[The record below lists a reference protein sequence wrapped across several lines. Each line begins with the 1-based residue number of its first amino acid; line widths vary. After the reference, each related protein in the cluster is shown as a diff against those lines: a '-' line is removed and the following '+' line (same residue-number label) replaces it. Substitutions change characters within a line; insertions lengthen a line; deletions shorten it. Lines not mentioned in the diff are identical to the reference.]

1 MLEGSFGMTGSEN
14 FAEGHRWGIFPA
26 VGAAW
31 YISNE
36 SFIRNHSAA
45 KWLSKLK
52 LRTSYG
58 MTGNDNI
65 GPSSRFPY
73 REQLKTN
80 DSGYAFNIP
89 VGSSGGNPSGGNG
102 IVEST
107 FAAPVL
113 SWEIEKKFNVGVDL
127 GFFDNRI
134 DITADYFFNRRED
147 ILIQRKIVPKTL
159 GFRVNPWQNFGIVDN
174 KGLDGSLTL
183 NHQFGD
189 LKVSARGNITYV
201 RNEIVEYDEVPSKYN
216 YQNYTGQSIGQP
228 YCYIAEGL
236 YTPDDF
242 TTTTTSTEGYLYEL
256 KADGPKPAANVAPG
270 DIKDKDFNGDGLI
283 NEYDMTYENGL
294 NSTNP
299 ELVYGF
305 GLNLEY
311 KGFFAGIFFQ
321 GVGKT
326 TVNLMSN
333 SNYFMPFIRGVEGG
347 SARMEALSHWS
358 ADNPY
363 NQDVLYP
370 RIHAAKFDH
379 NIEKST
385 WWYRDGSFLRL
396 KNVEFGYEFSKDMI
410 KKMRMTNLRL
420 YVQGTNLAVWD
431 NIKLWDPEL
440 GNSNSGAKYPLGAT
454 WTVGL
459 EVSF

>member
-1 MLEGSFGMTGSEN
+1 MDGLKLLPYRKQNLVGRISYGYDSRYMLEGSFGMTGSEN

-256 KADGPKPAANVAPG
+256 KADVPKPAANVAPG
-270 DIKDKDFNGDGLI
+270 DIKYKDLNGDGLI

-333 SNYFMPFIRGVEGG
+333 SNYFMPFIRGVEVG
-347 SARMEALSHWS
+347 
-358 ADNPY
+358 
-363 NQDVLYP
+363 
-370 RIHAAKFDH
+370 
-379 NIEKST
+379 
-385 WWYRDGSFLRL
+385 RL
-396 KNVEFGYEFSKDMI
+396 VW
-410 KKMRMTNLRL
+410 RL
-420 YVQGTNLAVWD
+420 
-431 NIKLWDPEL
+431 
-440 GNSNSGAKYPLGAT
+440 
-454 WTVGL
+454 
-459 EVSF
+459 